1 MIKTSKSKRR
11 LVQIL
16 FSVMAFCLACGS
28 IFIAN
33 ANVSN
38 YTEQSPADKSEL
50 AYYVEGAEDASTQY
64 GTWETITDGTEGLIA
79 NFTSASD
86 RLVLRQ
92 VIDLYELNMQPII
105 TLRPAPAST
114 GTADFARVRMDL
126 IDAYNPEIRV
136 SYRTQNHPGNLN
148 GEPASYT
155 MAKSHVGTYKGY
167 SHGVKDWC
175 SDDYGTGANFPF
187 YNGDIACLSY
197 YFDPVDNMPY
207 ISSRWKSYVHFV
219 PDGSV
224 NWIVDLD
231 DSSLHGA
238 NVFEGFT
245 TGEVYVEIWVEE
257 FQSGAAHL
265 FIEQYGNYDLS
276 NTVLV
281 DKDGPT
287 VNVDLNG
294 YQKDQLPNAIVGSKY
309 PVFDAEAF
317 DVYTGEEEVGVEVY
331 YNYYTSNKIKVSVRE
346 DNTFIPTM
354 QGNYSVVYTSVDDR
368 NNTTVKVY
376 DLLAVNAN
384 SVEGLSV
391 ELATTSTTIIVGD
404 AFEFPSL
411 QTSGYIGDYKDVKVE
426 ITAVNAGKELP
437 VVNGV
442 VRPSI
447 VGDLNV
453 KIVVTDFVGQ
463 KVTKTLSIA
472 VTAADKATFVDEP
485 VLPKYF
491 VEGLTYKLPEI
502 KAYNFT
508 NGTGDPV
515 NTTVKVAY
523 GTNELPVNKGNF
535 VPSVTN
541 HKDEVKVIYQAV
553 INNKTATYEKSI
565 PVYKVKDGET
575 LDMSKY
581 FDVINGSVSPTYN
594 SIILGMSGGDGE
606 FNFINSLYQ
615 TAFVWGF
622 TTTNTTN
629 DISEIKAVLTD
640 YNDRNVQI
648 SFTYIKQDGKVLF
661 YANDDKNKA
670 LSVAASF
677 DENQRFELTY
687 DDVTKQVSFDYTKA
701 STIAIEK
708 DLNGKEFNGFINN
721 EYYVTFYLTGG
732 SVGTIALNGINGN
745 VFTADT
751 RDYANPRISFKG
763 DYGGEY
769 KVGSEYV
776 LTEPIVSDV
785 LDGRVPVELTVED
798 PSENTIT
805 SVQGKKLDGYK
816 IEDGEFVSIKL
827 NKYGTYFV
835 TYYAVDSYG
844 NRLNFTYTVNVIDDS
859 NPVITLSSKLPTEV
873 VVGSKVHIPSAS
885 VSDDKDSGLKCTVM
899 LILPTGRVETFY
911 TDSDTGFMATE
922 TGSYNVIYSA
932 RDSEGNVQNLIFTI
946 MVVEG

>member
-1 MIKTSKSKRR
+1 MIKTSNSKRR

-16 FSVMAFCLACGS
+16 LSVMAFCLACGS
-28 IFIAN
+28 IFIAS

-38 YTEQSPADKSEL
+38 YTEQTPADKSQL
-50 AYYVEGAEDASTQY
+50 AYYIEGAEDASTQF
-64 GTWETITDGTEGLIA
+64 GTWETITDGTEGLIT

-86 RLVLRQ
+86 KLVLRQ
-92 VIDLYELNMQPII
+92 VINLYELNMQPII
-105 TLRPAPAST
+105 TFRPAPTST

-155 MAKSHVGTYKGY
+155 MVKSHVGSYKGY
-167 SHGVKDWC
+167 SHGVQDWC

-187 YNGDIACLSY
+187 YNGDIACISY

-231 DSSLHGA
+231 DSALHGA

-245 TGEVYVEIWVEE
+245 TGEVYAEIWVEE
-257 FQSGAAHL
+257 YQSGAAHL
-265 FIEQYGNYDLS
+265 FIEQYGDYDLS
-276 NTVLV
+276 NTALI
-281 DKDGPT
+281 DNGGPT

-294 YQKDQLPNAIVGSKY
+294 YQKEQLPNAIVGSKY
-309 PVFDAEAF
+309 PVFNAEAF
-317 DVYTGEEEVGVEVY
+317 DVYTGVEDVNVEVY
-331 YNYYTSNKIKVSVRE
+331 YNYYSNNKLKVSVRK

-354 QGNYSVVYTSVDDR
+354 QGSYSIVYTSVDDR
-368 NNTTVKVY
+368 DNKTVQVY
-376 DLLAVNAN
+376 DLTAVSAT
-384 SVEGLSV
+384 SIDGLSV
-391 ELATTSTTIIVGD
+391 ELEDYNTTTPVGD
-404 AFEFPSL
+404 AFVIPELKINGF
-411 QTSGYIGDYKDVKVE
+411 IGDEKDVKVE

-447 VGDLNV
+447 VGDLDV

-463 KVTKTLSIA
+463 KVTKNLSIN
-472 VTAADKATFVDEP
+472 VTATDKATFVEEP
-485 VLPKYF
+485 VLPVYF
-491 VEGLTYKLPEI
+491 IEGLTYQLPEI
-502 KAYNFT
+502 NAYNFI
-508 NGTGDPV
+508 NGTGDAIK
-515 NTTVKVAY
+515 TTIKVIY
-523 GTNELPVNKGNF
+523 GSNELPVNKGVF
-535 VPSVTN
+535 VPAVSN
-541 HKDEVKVIYQAV
+541 DKDTVKVIYQAV
-553 INNKTATYEKSI
+553 LNGKTATYEKSI
-565 PVYKVKDGET
+565 PVYKVKDGDT
-575 LDMSKY
+575 LDMTKY
-581 FDVINGSVSPTYN
+581 FDVVNGSVSATYN
-594 SIILGMSGGDGE
+594 SMILGMNGGEGQ

-615 TAFVWGF
+615 TAFVWDF
-622 TTTNTTN
+622 TATNNTN
-629 DISEIKAVLTD
+629 DISKITAVLTD

-648 SFTYIKQDGKVLF
+648 AFTYVKQNGRVEF
-661 YANDDKNKA
+661 YVNDYKDKA

-677 DENQRFELTY
+677 DEGQRYTLTY
-687 DDVTKQVSFDYTKA
+687 DDITNQVSFDYTKA
-701 STIAIEK
+701 STITVDK
-708 DLNGKEFNGFINN
+708 DLNGNDFNGFIND

-732 SVGTIALNGINGN
+732 SNGSIALTSINGN
-745 VFTADT
+745 TFTNES

-776 LTEPIVSDV
+776 LTEAIVSDV
-785 LDGRVPVELTVED
+785 LDGRVPVEVTVED
-798 PSENTIT
+798 PAENTI
-805 SVQGKKLDGYK
+805 SSIQGKKLDGYK
-816 IEDGEFVSIKL
+816 VSEGEFISVRL
-827 NKYGTYFV
+827 NKFGTYFI

-844 NRLNFTYTVNVIDDS
+844 NRLSFTYTVNVIDDS
-859 NPVITLSSKLPTEV
+859 KPVITLSSKLPTEV
-873 VVGSKVHIPSAS
+873 VVGSKVHIPGAS

-946 MVVEG
+946 KVVEG